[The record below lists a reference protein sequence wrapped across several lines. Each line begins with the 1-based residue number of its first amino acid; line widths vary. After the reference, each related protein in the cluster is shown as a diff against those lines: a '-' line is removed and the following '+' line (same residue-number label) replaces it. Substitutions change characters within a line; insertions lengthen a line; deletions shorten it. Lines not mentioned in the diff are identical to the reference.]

1 MAARAADDGRLS
13 EAQPAGAVKERPQQR
28 RARDAVDKDGPVARR
43 VARRDHAAEE
53 TARPVLVG
61 DGVGLVEVARDGEA
75 LRERG
80 GRAAKDP
87 ELVDL
92 LEAADLVE
100 RTRGAARSL
109 AAVESRGLIRGKE
122 RPSR

>member
-1 MAARAADDGRLS
+1 M
-13 EAQPAGAVKERPQQR
+13 
-28 RARDAVDKDGPVARR
+28 
-43 VARRDHAAEE
+43 
-53 TARPVLVG
+53 LVG

-100 RTRGAARSL
+100 RTRGAARPL

-122 RPSR
+122 RPPR